1 MPTTILKEPQV
12 FMLREEMEILMSERQ
27 SLLDATGAAAV
38 FIAKLDS
45 AFLLPESVRE
55 AAQVLSYSINKLPDE
70 TLRDALEKVRSEF
83 IARA

>member
-1 MPTTILKEPQV
+1 MPTTILKEQEV

-45 AFLLPESVRE
+45 ALLPESVRE
-55 AAQVLSYSINKLPDE
+55 AAQKLSYSINKLPDE

>member
-1 MPTTILKEPQV
+1 MPTTILKEQEV
-12 FMLREEMEILMSERQ
+12 FMLREEMEILMNERQ
-27 SLLDATGAAAV
+27 SLLNATGAAAV

-45 AFLLPESVRE
+45 DLLPESVRQ
-55 AAQVLSYSINKLPDE
+55 AAQVLSSSINKLPEE

>member
-12 FMLREEMEILMSERQ
+12 FMLREEMEILMNERQ
-27 SLLDATGAAAV
+27 SLLNATGAAAV

-45 AFLLPESVRE
+45 TLLPESVRQ
-55 AAQVLSYSINKLPDE
+55 AAQVLSCSINKLPEE